1 MSDSTLLAHLS
12 GRLGHGS
19 ENLATEALEY
29 VLRHPLVS
37 DAFQRHLLVLAPS
50 LPPLARYRTQSGDD
64 GDAGIRDLVG
74 STSDG
79 ATALV
84 VEVKF
89 DAPLTSNQPGTY
101 LRALAAVGVPALLMF
116 LVPTSRAAQLWPRLL
131 RRCGEAGVAMTSNSD
146 RMVATS
152 GFVTLAVTTWA
163 AVLDDLSGI
172 PLGEA
177 NRQVLAEIA
186 QLRGLCAREDREGF
200 TPFGAPFLEGDTGR
214 HLLALDRLLIDAI
227 EVLRGEHLVV
237 TRGFKWSAGQGWFG
251 KYFALAGVGSL
262 LHVNFS
268 RWAAIADT
276 PLWLHV
282 YQTSDPRVSEALEPL
297 RVAEPRRLFD
307 DDGELQ
313 IPVSLPPD
321 GDREE
326 CLASI
331 VTTLKDV
338 HSLLGALGARDVVG
352 SIADDSVDEITYEP
366 G

>member
-29 VLRHPLVS
+29 VLRNPLVS
-37 DAFQRHLLVLAPS
+37 DAFQRHLRALAPS
-50 LPPLARYRTQSGDD
+50 LPSLARYRIQVGDD

-74 STSDG
+74 ATSDG
-79 ATALV
+79 VTPLV

-89 DAPLTSNQPGTY
+89 DAPLTSNQPGAY
-101 LRALAAVGVPALLMF
+101 MRALAALEVPALLVF

-131 RRCGEAGVAMTSNSD
+131 RRSDEAGMATTSSGD
-146 RMVATS
+146 GMVATS
-152 GFVTLAVTTWA
+152 GSVTLAVTTWA

-177 NRQVLAEIA
+177 NQQVLAEIT

-200 TPFGAPFLEGDTGR
+200 MPFGAPFLEGDTGR
-214 HLLALDRLLIDAI
+214 HLLALDGLLIDAI

-251 KYFALAGVGSL
+251 KYFKLAGVESL
-262 LHVNFS
+262 LHANFS
-268 RWAAIADT
+268 RWASLADT
-276 PLWLHV
+276 PLWV
-282 YQTSDPRVSEALEPL
+282 RIYPKSDPRVSEALEPL
-297 RVAEPRRLFD
+297 RTSEPRRLFD
-307 DDGELQ
+307 DDGLQ
-313 IPVSLPPD
+313 IPVPLPAD
-321 GDREE
+321 GDREA

-331 VTTLKDV
+331 VSTLKDV
-338 HSLLGALGARDVVG
+338 HSLLAELESQDVVG
-352 SIADDSVDEITYEP
+352 LVQDDSTDEITYEP